1 MDYIDSQIEQQ
12 IKQLEE
18 LQLYKE
24 ELQAYKTELQE
35 INNKQEIN
43 IETNVKKIQKQVNDY
58 IIYKSLKEKINP
70 GICLN
75 PNYIDLK
82 KKEMMHKQL
91 IEMEK
96 TRRDTN
102 LIQNMC
108 INDYQ
113 LLLSET
119 LIEIYKIINK
129 K

>member
-18 LQLYKE
+18 LQS
-24 ELQAYKTELQE
+24 YKTELQE

-75 PNYIDLK
+75 PNDIDLK